1 MIIAQ
6 RRDGKFGSAPL
17 RSCKS
22 AGKRDRG
29 KRYNEIVC
37 MLDYGSL
44 MYIVATYTIGQI
56 ALAGVALIAAAYL
69 TYVRAFKR

>member
-1 MIIAQ
+1 
-6 RRDGKFGSAPL
+6 
-17 RSCKS
+17 
-22 AGKRDRG
+22 
-29 KRYNEIVC
+29 

>member
-1 MIIAQ
+1 VQ
-6 RRDGKFGSAPL
+6 SRPGN
-17 RSCKS
+17 
-22 AGKRDRG
+22 RDRENAAKESG
-29 KRYNEIVC
+29 TMK
-37 MLDYGSL
+37 MLAWLDYGGL